1 MLQLY
6 YINHLKPGGK
16 CVVMRSFAFCNTVY
30 LFLSENWLQ
39 YLLEWH

>member
-6 YINHLKPGGK
+6 YLNHLKSSGK
-16 CVVMRSFAFCNTVY
+16 RVVMRNFAFCNTVY

-39 YLLEWH
+39 YLLKRY